1 MLVRETPLFIDGPSG
16 PLEALYL
23 DVADARGAVLICH
36 PNPVQGGTMLNK
48 VVSTLQ
54 RTARDAGYVTLRFN
68 YRGVGQ
74 SAGSHDMG
82 EGEVADAQAAAAWL
96 RAAHPGLPLVL
107 MGFSFGGFVA
117 AALAGRLEAEGTA
130 LQHLFMIAPAVMRLS
145 EQFSVPQR
153 CPVTLVQPDADEVVS
168 PALVYDWSESLS
180 RPHELLKVAECGHF
194 FHGKL
199 TDLKDLLLPRLSNR
213 AKPE

>member
-1 MLVRETPLFIDGPSG
+1 LLVRETPLFIDGPIG
-16 PLEALYL
+16 QLEALYL

-74 SAGSHDMG
+74 SAGGHDMG
-82 EGEVADAQAAAAWL
+82 AGEVADAEAAAAWL
-96 RAAHPGLPLVL
+96 RAKHPELPLVL

-117 AALAGRLEAEGTA
+117 TSLGGRLEAQGVA
-130 LQHLFMIAPAVMRLS
+130 LQQLFMIAPAVMRLTAD
-145 EQFSVPQR
+145 FPLPQR
-153 CPVTLVQPDADEVVS
+153 CPIAVVQPDADEVVD
-168 PALVYDWSESLS
+168 PQLVYEWSDALG

-199 TDLKDLLLPRLSNR
+199 TDLKDLLLPRLSN
-213 AKPE
+213 

>member
-1 MLVRETPLFIDGPSG
+1 MFIDGPCG
-16 PLEALYL
+16 QLEALYL

-82 EGEVADAQAAAAWL
+82 AGEVADAEAVAAWL
-96 RAAHPGLPLVL
+96 REQHPELPLVL

-117 AALAGRLEAEGTA
+117 TSLAGRLEAGA
-130 LQHLFMIAPAVMRLS
+130 L
-145 EQFSVPQR
+145 R
-153 CPVTLVQPDADEVVS
+153 CSTCS
-168 PALVYDWSESLS
+168 
-180 RPHELLKVAECGHF
+180 
-194 FHGKL
+194 
-199 TDLKDLLLPRLSNR
+199 
-213 AKPE
+213 

>member
-16 PLEALYL
+16 ALEALYL

-96 RAAHPGLPLVL
+96 QAAHPELPLVL

-117 AALAGRLEAEGTA
+117 TALAGRLEAEGTA
-130 LQHLFMIAPAVMRLS
+130 LQHLFMIAPAVMRLT
-145 EQFSVPQR
+145 EQFPVPQR
-153 CPVTLVQPDADEVVS
+153 CPVTLVQSDADEVVS
-168 PALVYDWSESLS
+168 PALVYDWSDSLS

>member
-1 MLVRETPLFIDGPSG
+1 MRETPVVIAGPVG
-16 PLEALYL
+16 QIEALYL
-23 DVADARGAVLICH
+23 DNEQPIGIALICH

-82 EGEVADAQAAAAWL
+82 AGEVADAEAVAAWL
-96 RAAHPGLPLVL
+96 REQHPQLPLVL

-117 AALAGRLEAEGTA
+117 TSLAGRLEGAGVT
-130 LQHLFMIAPAVMRLS
+130 LQHLFMIAPAVMRLTA
-145 EQFSVPQR
+145 EFPLPQR
-153 CPVTLVQPDADEVVS
+153 CPITVVQPDADEVVA
-168 PALVYDWSESLS
+168 PQLVYEWSDTLS

-199 TDLKDLLLPRLSNR
+199 TDLKDLLLPRLSN
-213 AKPE
+213 

>member
-1 MLVRETPLFIDGPSG
+1 MLIRETPLFIDGPRG
-16 PLEALYL
+16 QLEALYL

-82 EGEVADAQAAAAWL
+82 AGEVDDAQAAAAWL
-96 RAAHPGLPLVL
+96 REQHPELPLVL

-117 AALAGRLEAEGTA
+117 ASLGGRLESKGVE

-145 EQFSVPQR
+145 EEFPLPEHVALT
-153 CPVTLVQPDADEVVS
+153 VVQPETDEVVE
-168 PALVYDWSESLS
+168 PQLVYDWSAALS

-199 TDLKDLLLPRLSNR
+199 TDLKDLLLPRLSN
-213 AKPE
+213 

>member
-16 PLEALYL
+16 QLEALYL
-23 DVADARGAVLICH
+23 DVAQARGAVLICH

-82 EGEVADAQAAAAWL
+82 AGEVADAEAAAAWL
-96 RAAHPGLPLVL
+96 RARHPGLPLVL

-117 AALAGRLEAEGTA
+117 TSLAGRLETA
-130 LQHLFMIAPAVMRLS
+130 GVELQHLFMIAPAVMRLTA
-145 EQFSVPQR
+145 EFPLPQR
-153 CPVTLVQPDADEVVS
+153 CPLTVVQPDADEVVA
-168 PALVYDWSESLS
+168 PQLVYEWSDSLS

-199 TDLKDLLLPRLSNR
+199 TDLKDLLLPRLSN
-213 AKPE
+213 

>member
-1 MLVRETPLFIDGPSG
+1 MLVRETPLFIDGPVG
-16 PLEALYL
+16 QLEALYL

-82 EGEVADAQAAAAWL
+82 AGEVADAQAAAAWL
-96 RAAHPGLPLVL
+96 REKHPHLPLVL

-117 AALAGRLEAEGTA
+117 TSLAGCLESADVT
-130 LQHLFMIAPAVMRLS
+130 LQHLFMIAPAVMRLTA
-145 EQFSVPQR
+145 EFPLPQR
-153 CPVTLVQPDADEVVS
+153 CPITVVQPDADEVVA
-168 PALVYDWSESLS
+168 PQLVYEWSDALS

-199 TDLKDLLLPRLSNR
+199 TDLKDLLLPRLSN
-213 AKPE
+213 